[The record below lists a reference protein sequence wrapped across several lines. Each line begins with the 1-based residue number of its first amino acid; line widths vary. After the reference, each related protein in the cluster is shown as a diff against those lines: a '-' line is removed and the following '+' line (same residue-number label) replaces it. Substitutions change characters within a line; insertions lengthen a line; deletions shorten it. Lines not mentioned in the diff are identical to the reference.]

1 MKKQKI
7 RRPLMVPRMAC
18 SMMTRLVIAFEE
30 MYVGM
35 YAAVSVCVKY
45 VVGRVCLMNVVESG
59 WDCCKSG
66 RLLDLDMGEVRTCLP
81 LADGA
86 GR

>member
-7 RRPLMVPRMAC
+7 RRPLMVPRMAY
-18 SMMTRLVIAFEE
+18 SMMTRLVIALEE

-45 VVGRVCLMNVVESG
+45 VVGRVCLMNVVEG
-59 WDCCKSG
+59 G
-66 RLLDLDMGEVRTCLP
+66 
-81 LADGA
+81 
-86 GR
+86 